1 MKCVLVCRTLTSVFL
16 VVVSR
21 YTKQSDRDQV
31 AVDGVYIKSG
41 IRSALFKRERHAFN
55 IGRQDYDTA

>member
-31 AVDGVYIKSG
+31 AVDGVRRRCILKAEFVAHYSNENDMLLI
-41 IRSALFKRERHAFN
+41 
-55 IGRQDYDTA
+55 